1 MNNWM
6 TRLGVALC
14 VAPLACAHADVETER
29 AALDTWR
36 PDPAPDPS
44 WSADEEVALEP
55 SASADIDALEGELGR
70 FVGYALRRSPE
81 LQAAHAR
88 WASAVEGAVVAG
100 RLPEPELGYGG
111 FVRAVETRV
120 GPQRHRISL
129 KQAFPWPGRLDA
141 ATDAR
146 AATAAA
152 EGEAFRAR
160 VLDLVRDVAAAY
172 WDLWRVERTHAI
184 RLDHERVLEGL
195 IATIRARVET
205 GEKSIAELLQVQL
218 RLEALRDH
226 RTRHHSEMRQD
237 QARLLAAVGADPGVT
252 IETAATEPPVE
263 LPAETMA
270 ALRAHASENPLV
282 ARWTDVESA
291 RVAEARAAR
300 KKRLPGFMVG
310 ADYFVTG
317 EARVEGVE
325 DSGKDPI
332 VLSFGLTVPIW
343 LDSYASEV
351 RAAEAGAVAARASR
365 RGAWLRVA
373 AELESVVARL
383 RETHERIVRYDGTLI
398 PQAEALH
405 DSVSAAYEVGRAGVS
420 EVLLALEDELELR
433 LELARARAE
442 HALAWA
448 ELERLTGRTLD
459 AVEGGGAS

>member
-1 MNNWM
+1 MMNNWM

-300 KKRLPGFMVG
+300 KKRQGSDRPL
-310 ADYFVTG
+310 
-317 EARVEGVE
+317 
-325 DSGKDPI
+325 
-332 VLSFGLTVPIW
+332 
-343 LDSYASEV
+343 V
-351 RAAEAGAVAARASR
+351 RAHRPDLARLLRERGPGGRSR
-365 RGAWLRVA
+365 RGRRARLPPRRVA
-373 AELESVVARL
+373 PRG
-383 RETHERIVRYDGTLI
+383 R
-398 PQAEALH
+398 
-405 DSVSAAYEVGRAGVS
+405 RAGVGRR
-420 EVLLALEDELELR
+420 AAARDPRAHRPLR
-433 LELARARAE
+433 RHAHSAGRGSAR
-442 HALAWA
+442 LG
-448 ELERLTGRTLD
+448 ERRL
-459 AVEGGGAS
+459 